1 MLAFKQCPTHSYHEK
16 VTGVYP
22 VSLRLRYK
30 ATSKLGQL
38 QGFGQTTMMSSRD
51 IIFAPS
57 IGLEPGMNAE
67 IVLDWPPL
75 LDDRHLQ
82 LLLRVTITGNQDGV
96 AEARIL
102 AYHFRTQAFAATA
115 KSRAMCT

>member
-1 MLAFKQCPTHSYHEK
+1 MYS
-16 VTGVYP
+16 

-38 QGFGQTTMMSSRD
+38 HGFGQTTMMSSKD
-51 IIFAPS
+51 IIIFAPS
-57 IGLEPGMNAE
+57 VGLEPGMNAE
-67 IVLDWPPL
+67 IVVDWPGL

-82 LLLRVTITGNQDGV
+82 LMLQVTITGSQNGV

-102 AYHFRTQAFAATA
+102 AYHFCTRAFAASA
-115 KSRAMCT
+115 ESRATCS